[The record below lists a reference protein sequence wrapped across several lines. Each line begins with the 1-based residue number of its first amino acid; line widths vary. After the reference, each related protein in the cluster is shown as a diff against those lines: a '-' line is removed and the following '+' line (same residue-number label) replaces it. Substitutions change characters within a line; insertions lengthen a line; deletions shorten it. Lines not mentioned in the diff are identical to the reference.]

1 MLSCVHQAHFNRMRV
16 IIVLERSLASCVCV
30 CVCSHDI
37 SSPEAD
43 ALWPRLTP
51 LGDTG
56 LHRQTCIFTVQMI
69 RRQERAFSSYVSENT
84 NEIKK
89 KRARCA
95 NRVTETLH
103 VRQHGWNIAT
113 TSLLLPAYRAFR
125 YFRDGVQTT

>member
-1 MLSCVHQAHFNRMRV
+1 VCPSTLANEFLIKDSRYCIFLRKNIIAVSFFAIVYDETVMLSCVHQAHFNRMRV
-16 IIVLERSLASCVCV
+16 IIVLERSLAS

-89 KRARCA
+89 SVHDAQI
-95 NRVTETLH
+95 V
-103 VRQHGWNIAT
+103 
-113 TSLLLPAYRAFR
+113 
-125 YFRDGVQTT
+125 